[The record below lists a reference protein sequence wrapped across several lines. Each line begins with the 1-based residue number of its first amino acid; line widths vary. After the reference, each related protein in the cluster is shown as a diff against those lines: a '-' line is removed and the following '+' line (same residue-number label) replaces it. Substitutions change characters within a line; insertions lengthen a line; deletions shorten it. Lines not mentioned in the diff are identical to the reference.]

1 MLVMDCVYCDTN
13 IRGGSTIVVFT
24 DSFYNEAGRFTEHLT
39 ADNLCSIEC
48 LKENL
53 GLEPNKESCQS
64 ETGQTCSLCEA
75 KFEMGH
81 SITLGWA
88 KPKSQKR
95 GWHKVITTRY
105 FCGHGCLEKDL
116 SNTESPLNMNLPKKS
131 PVKKKAK
138 KKAKKSKK

>member
-1 MLVMDCVYCDTN
+1 MECVLCDSN
-13 IRGGSTIVVFT
+13 IKGGSSIVVFT
-24 DSFYNEAGRFTEHLT
+24 DSFYNDAGRFIEHLNT
-39 ADNLCSIEC
+39 DNLCSVKC

-53 GLEPNKESCQS
+53 GLEPNEESCQS
-64 ETGQTCSLCEA
+64 SSGQTCSQCKS

-88 KPKSQKR
+88 KPKSQKK

-116 SNTESPLNMNLPKKS
+116 SDETSPLNMALPKKS
-131 PVKKKAK
+131 PKKK
-138 KKAKKSKK
+138 KSP